1 MTKRKI
7 FSLIP
12 LLAAIAGVLIPV
24 MLPSSC
30 ANTTTPPTGGPK
42 DTIPPVLKG
51 INPLPGAVN
60 VPVHKTK
67 LEFKFNEYVVVKDM
81 NSIYLSPP
89 LEKAPKYRMKGKTLV
104 VYFESDLEPNTTYTL
119 DLTGAVADNNEG
131 NMFPGYTLV
140 FSTGPQIDSMMMTG
154 IVQDCNT
161 LKPVKGATV
170 MLYKDQTDSAIFL
183 QRPVASSKT
192 DDWGFFCIRN
202 IQDTLYRVY
211 AIKDENNNNKY
222 DPDNER
228 VAFLDT
234 LFHPSVQV
242 NDSLPELAKYDMKDT
257 ALCLARKQEVEL
269 NLFREKPSKQMIVKK
284 ERVGDRTAYVT
295 FMAPGAHIYKMRIK
309 GLPREKL
316 ITQFN
321 IEKDSLEIW
330 VNDQRKMPDTLKFQ
344 LRYDKTD
351 TLGNL
356 RPTTETVNLAL
367 DKKARAAA
375 AAAKSSRRDIK
386 HEDTIAVYTAKVEA
400 ETVEQYGFTIEF
412 KYPLIR
418 DAWDSLIFRSVN
430 PRQQE
435 KIGKYTVTRDSTNLR
450 RYTIMPKE
458 ELMVGY
464 EYFLKIPHRKFRD
477 VNGYFNDSTEVKVTL
492 PTDEKLST
500 VELNLTGVGGK
511 RYIVDLL
518 TEKRDRVIRSFIV
531 DYDQKLVFPYVKA
544 GKYCLRM
551 TEDLNRNGIVDTGS
565 LLEHRQP
572 EKVKFYKL
580 KDDSFL
586 IDIPERTEL
595 QQDINMEEMFR

>member
-1 MTKRKI
+1 MKKRKI

-12 LLAAIAGVLIPV
+12 LFAAIAGVLIPV

-51 INPLPGAVN
+51 VSPLPGAVN
-60 VPVHKTK
+60 VPVHKTR
-67 LEFKFNEYVVVKDM
+67 LEFKFNEYVVVKDI

-140 FSTGPQIDSMMMTG
+140 FSTGAQIDSMMMTG

-161 LKPVKGATV
+161 LKPMKGATV
-170 MLYKDQTDSAIFL
+170 MLYKDQADSAVFL
-183 QRPVASSKT
+183 RRPVASTKT
-192 DDWGFFCIRN
+192 DDWGYFCIRN
-202 IQDTLYRVY
+202 IQDTVFRVY
-211 AIKDENNNNKY
+211 AVKDENNNNKY

-234 LFHPSVQV
+234 LFRPKMRV

-257 ALCLARKQEVEL
+257 ALCLARKQEIEL

-284 ERVGDRTAYVT
+284 ERVGDRTAYIT
-295 FMAPGAHIYKMRIK
+295 FMAPGANIYKMRIK

-375 AAAKSSRRDIK
+375 AKSSRRDIK
-386 HEDTIAVYTAKVEA
+386 HEDTIAVFTAKAEA
-400 ETVEQYGFTIEF
+400 ETVEQYGFTVEF

-418 DAWDSLIFRSVN
+418 DAWDSLVFRSVN

-450 RYTIMPKE
+450 RFTVMPTE

-464 EYFLKIPHRKFRD
+464 EYFLKIPYRKFRD

-500 VELNLTGVGGK
+500 VELSLTGVGGK

-518 TEKRDRVIRSFIV
+518 TEKRDKVIRSFIV

-544 GKYCLRM
+544 GKYCIRM

-565 LLEHRQP
+565 LLERRQP

-586 IDIPERTEL
+586 LDIPERTEL
-595 QQDINMEEMFR
+595 QQDINMEELFR